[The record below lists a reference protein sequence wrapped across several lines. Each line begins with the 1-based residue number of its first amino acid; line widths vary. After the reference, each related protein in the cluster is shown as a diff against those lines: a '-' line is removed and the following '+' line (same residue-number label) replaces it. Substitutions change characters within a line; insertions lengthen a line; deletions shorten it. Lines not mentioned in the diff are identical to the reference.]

1 MSGLINRS
9 SSKSKRVGN
18 ANDTCKCFCSF
29 SLLDNTIH
37 ESFNVA
43 SVSDN
48 GTGKGTVT
56 FIEPIQQNYV
66 VVTSHNPDYTSSNY
80 TSIVGVRPDESSS
93 TAVRIHARRTNAFAD
108 NNYCEV
114 AIFKNFS

>member
-1 MSGLINRS
+1 MSELINRS
-9 SSKSKRVGN
+9 SSKSKLVGN

-29 SLLDNTIH
+29 SLADNTIH
-37 ESFNVA
+37 DSFNVA

-66 VVTSHNPDYTSSNY
+66 GVTSHNPDYTSGSI
-80 TSIVGVRPDESSS
+80 TSVVGVRHEESSS
-93 TAVRIHARRTNAFAD
+93 TSVRIHARRYNSLAD
-108 NNYCEV
+108 NNYCDV

>member
-29 SLLDNTIH
+29 SLVDNTIH

-43 SVSDN
+43 GVSDN

-66 VVTSHNPDYTSSNY
+66 VVTSHNPDYTSGNV
-80 TSIVGVRPDESSS
+80 TSVAGVRHDESSS
-93 TAVRIHARRTNAFAD
+93 TSVRIHARRYNSFAD
-108 NNYCEV
+108 NSHCEV

>member
-1 MSGLINRS
+1 MSGIINRS

-66 VVTSHNPDYTSSNY
+66 SVIGYNPDYTSGGI
-80 TSIVGVRPDESSS
+80 TSIAGAYHASSNS
-93 TAVRIHARRTNAFAD
+93 TSVRIHGRRTNSYAD

>member
-9 SSKSKRVGN
+9 SSKSKRMGN

-29 SLLDNTIH
+29 SLADNTIH

-48 GTGKGTVT
+48 GTGQGTVT

-66 VVTSHNPDYTSSNY
+66 VVTSHNPDYTSGGVA
-80 TSIVGVRPDESSS
+80 SIVGVRHDISNS
-93 TAVRIHARRTNAFAD
+93 TSVRIHARRYNSAAD
-108 NNYCEV
+108 NSYCEV

>member
-1 MSGLINRS
+1 MSGIINKS
-9 SSKSKRVGN
+9 FSKSKLVDI

-56 FIEPIQQNYV
+56 FINSIQQNYV
-66 VVTSHNPDYTSSNY
+66 AVTSHNPDYTSGSI
-80 TSIVGVRPDESSS
+80 TSVAGVRHEDSSS
-93 TAVRIHARRTNAFAD
+93 TAVRIHARRYNSYAD